1 MMSRIFLAAALAA
14 ASAGVL
20 AQTSSPIVAANNR
33 AAFEMGVS
41 NLTYHEFDSRHQV
54 GSEFLDSEHGNG
66 ITLESDW
73 SRQGTLLGVDNVY
86 TAVGLQTTVGA
97 LRYNG
102 YKLTTGEP
110 MQQTHTSSMLDLT
123 MKLGKALPLTPSLQ
137 VTPYLGYRFHTW
149 FRSGDETYL
158 HHELGAGVLMQYA
171 LTPKVVVGVDA
182 MLARMLGTMVLT
194 DGITPRPAPR
204 MTQTFALTGDYALS
218 KTRHL
223 VATYQYRH
231 FGYGATGDYQGK
243 FSGLQGTWFEPSS
256 RTSENTVMVGM
267 TMNF

>member
-1 MMSRIFLAAALAA
+1 MSRICLAVALVA
-14 ASAGVL
+14 ASAGAF
-20 AQTSSPIVAANNR
+20 AQTTNPIVAANNR
-33 AAFEMGVS
+33 TAFELGVS

-66 ITLESDW
+66 AALETDW
-73 SRQGTLLGVDNVY
+73 SRQGTLFGMNNIY
-86 TAVGLQTTVGA
+86 TSVGLLTTVGA
-97 LRYNG
+97 LHYNG
-102 YKLTTGEP
+102 YKLTTGKP
-110 MQQTHTSSMLDLT
+110 MQQTHPSSMLDLT
-123 MKLGKALPLTPSLQ
+123 MKLGKALPVTPSLQ
-137 VTPYLGYRFHTW
+137 VTPYLGYVFHTW

-158 HHELGAGVLMQYA
+158 HHELGAGVLTQYA
-171 LTPKVVVGVDA
+171 VTPKLVLGVDA
-182 MLARMLGTMVLT
+182 MLARMLGPMVLT
-194 DGITPRPAPR
+194 DGITPRPASR

-231 FGYGATGDYQGK
+231 FGYGETGDYQGK
-243 FSGLQGTWFEPSS
+243 YSGLQGTWFEPSS